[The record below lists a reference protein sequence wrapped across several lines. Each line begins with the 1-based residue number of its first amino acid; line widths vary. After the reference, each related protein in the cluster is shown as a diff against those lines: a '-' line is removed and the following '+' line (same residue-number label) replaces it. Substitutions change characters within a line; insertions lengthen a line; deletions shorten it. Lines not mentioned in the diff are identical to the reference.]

1 MTQKIAII
9 GAGMAGL
16 SAAHALQQAGLPVQL
31 FDKSRGSGGR
41 MSSKRS
47 EIGALDLGAPGFLA
61 QDPALRTTLA
71 DWTSAGSC
79 AAWTAID
86 GPQPYWVGTP
96 RMSAISR
103 ALLGDLPATFSCRIS
118 EVFRGER
125 HWCLLDTAGARHGP
139 FSHVIVALPAPQ
151 AGALLTAAPALAAR
165 AASVVMEPVWT
176 VALGFAEALPCA
188 QHSFR
193 FDDEIL
199 QQATHDSAKPGR
211 DNRLDSWVLHATADW
226 TRQHLD
232 LPKEAVIDR
241 LAHAF
246 AERLGRRLP
255 PAEFALAHRWLY
267 AYSARRTDWGA
278 LGDQQQGLFACGD
291 WCLDGTVEG
300 AWRSGARAAQL
311 LLASL

>member
-1 MTQKIAII
+1 MTQTIAII

-41 MSSKRS
+41 LSSKRR
-47 EIGALDLGAPGFLA
+47 EIGALDVGAPGFLA
-61 QDPALRTTLA
+61 HDPAFQAALDDWHAAGRCARWAAA
-71 DWTSAGSC
+71 DDS
-79 AAWTAID
+79 
-86 GPQPYWVGTP
+86 QPYWVGVP

-103 ALLGDLPATFSCRIS
+103 GLLGELPATFSCRIS

-125 HWCLLDTAGARHGP
+125 HWQLLDTAGASHGP

-165 AASVVMEPVWT
+165 AASVVMEPVWA
-176 VALGFAEALPCA
+176 VALGFAEALPGA
-188 QHSFR
+188 QHSLR

-211 DNRLDSWVLHATADW
+211 DNRLDSWVLHATARW

-232 LPKEAVIDR
+232 LPKEQVIDR

-246 AERLGRRLP
+246 AERLGQRLP
-255 PAEFALAHRWLY
+255 HAEFALAHRWLY
-267 AYSARRTDWGA
+267 AYPARRNDWGVLA
-278 LGDQQQGLFACGD
+278 DSQQGLFACGD

-300 AWRSGARAAQL
+300 AWRSGQHAARL

>member
-1 MTQKIAII
+1 MTQTIAII

-41 MSSKRS
+41 LSSKRS
-47 EIGALDLGAPGFLA
+47 EIGALDVGAPGFLA
-61 QDPALRTTLA
+61 HDPAFQAALDDWHAAGRCARWAAA
-71 DWTSAGSC
+71 DDS
-79 AAWTAID
+79 
-86 GPQPYWVGTP
+86 QPYWVGVP

-103 ALLGDLPATFSCRIS
+103 GLLGELPATFSCRIS

-125 HWCLLDTAGARHGP
+125 HWQLLDTAGASHGP

-165 AASVVMEPVWT
+165 AASVVMEPVWA
-176 VALGFAEALPCA
+176 VALGFAEALPGA
-188 QHSFR
+188 QHSLR

-199 QQATHDSAKPGR
+199 QQATHDGAKPGR
-211 DNRLDSWVLHATADW
+211 DNRLDSWVLHATARW

-232 LPKEAVIDR
+232 LPKEQVIDR

-246 AERLGRRLP
+246 AERLGQRLP
-255 PAEFALAHRWLY
+255 HAEFALAHRWLY
-267 AYSARRTDWGA
+267 AYPARRNDWGVLA
-278 LGDQQQGLFACGD
+278 DSQQGLFACGD

-300 AWRSGARAAQL
+300 AWRSGQHAAQL